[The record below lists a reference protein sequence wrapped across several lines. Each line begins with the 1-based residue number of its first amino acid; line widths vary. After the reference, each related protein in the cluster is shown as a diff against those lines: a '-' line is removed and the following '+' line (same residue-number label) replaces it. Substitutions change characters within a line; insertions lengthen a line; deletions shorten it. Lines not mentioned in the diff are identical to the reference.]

1 MVNNKFDNLSKRGNK
16 ATSYSHHDSSSKPNN
31 QNIDNQNNPPN
42 DKYISEEEARY
53 FQNSIKDYLPTKA
66 DDIKHNVTPN
76 INNGDAYNSGSNIRF
91 IADTSSRLDVTGNP
105 DELDDFKRPGLQN
118 SKMTKLRGGKIIYS
132 DTLDLHGMN
141 VAEAAAALIATM
153 NLAFSN
159 GYESVKIIHGKG
171 YNKENNMGVGNRGK
185 NLLNKGIIKGKL
197 KLYVIAWLKDNPAIL
212 GFCRALPN
220 DGGSG
225 AMYILLKKLTK
236 LY

>member
-1 MVNNKFDNLSKRGNK
+1 MVNNKCDNLSKRGSK
-16 ATSYSHHDSSSKPNN
+16 VTSYSHHDSSSKPNN

-53 FQNSIKDYLPTKA
+53 FQNSIKDYLPTQA
-66 DDIKHNVTPN
+66 DDMTPN
-76 INNGDAYNSGSNIRF
+76 TTYRGTDNSKRNIRF

-118 SKMTKLRGGKIIYS
+118 SKMTKLRGGKIIHS

-141 VAEAAAALIATM
+141 VTEAAAALTVTI

-171 YNKENNMGVGNRGK
+171 YNKEDNMRVVSRGK

>member
-1 MVNNKFDNLSKRGNK
+1 MVNNKCDNLSKRGSK
-16 ATSYSHHDSSSKPNN
+16 ATSYSHQDSSKPNN
-31 QNIDNQNNPPN
+31 HNKSSN

-66 DDIKHNVTPN
+66 DDMTPN
-76 INNGDAYNSGSNIRF
+76 TSPNTNSRGADNSGHNIRF
-91 IADTSSRLDVTGNP
+91 VADTSSRIEVAGNP

-141 VAEAAAALIATM
+141 VTEAAAALTTTI

-171 YNKENNMGVGNRGK
+171 YNRENNMRVVNGDK

>member
-1 MVNNKFDNLSKRGNK
+1 MVNNKCDNLSKRGSK

-31 QNIDNQNNPPN
+31 QNRDNQNNPPN
-42 DKYISEEEARY
+42 NKYISEEEARY

-66 DDIKHNVTPN
+66 DDITPN
-76 INNGDAYNSGSNIRF
+76 TTYKDADNSGHNIRF
-91 IADTSSRLDVTGNP
+91 IADTSSRIEVTGNP

-141 VAEAAAALIATM
+141 VAEAAVALTATI

-171 YNKENNMGVGNRGK
+171 YNKENNIRVVSRGK

-225 AMYILLKKLTK
+225 AMYVLLKKLTK

>member
-16 ATSYSHHDSSSKPNN
+16 ATSYSHHNSSSKPNN
-31 QNIDNQNNPPN
+31 QNIDNQSKSPN

-53 FQNSIKDYLPTKA
+53 FQNTIKDYLPTKA
-66 DDIKHNVTPN
+66 DDITPN
-76 INNGDAYNSGSNIRF
+76 TTYRGTDNSARNIRF
-91 IADTSSRLDVTGNP
+91 IADTSSRIDVTGNP

-141 VAEAAAALIATM
+141 VAEAAAALTATM

-171 YNKENNMGVGNRGK
+171 YNKEDNMRVVSRGK

>member
-1 MVNNKFDNLSKRGNK
+1 MVNNKCDNLSKRGSK
-16 ATSYSHHDSSSKPNN
+16 ATSYSHHDSSKPNN
-31 QNIDNQNNPPN
+31 HNKSSN

-66 DDIKHNVTPN
+66 DDMTANTTPNVTHR
-76 INNGDAYNSGSNIRF
+76 GADNSGRNIRF

-141 VAEAAAALIATM
+141 VAEAAAALTTTI

-171 YNKENNMGVGNRGK
+171 YNKNNNMRVASRGK
-185 NLLNKGIIKGKL
+185 NLLNQGIIKGKL